1 MVKSGNCKK
10 RNLLRIKL
18 NQEFFSIKVLM
29 DKKFL
34 FSFLLNAII
43 IALISTITVEA
54 KDLFDLHAYQKN
66 KYNFD
71 PYQKTSFD
79 IRLRKFEFWKFL
91 SVIIISFLVTLIIF
105 ISVYYLIGKET
116 TYIYLFGNLDSI
128 Y

>member
-1 MVKSGNCKK
+1 
-10 RNLLRIKL
+10 
-18 NQEFFSIKVLM
+18 M

-54 KDLFDLHAYQKN
+54 KDLFDLHAYQNN
-66 KYNFD
+66 KYNFN
-71 PYQKTSFD
+71 PYQKTTFD
-79 IRLRKFEFWKFL
+79 LRLKKFEFKKFI

-105 ISVYYLIGKET
+105 IAVYYVIGKET
-116 TYIYLFGNLDSI
+116 TYIYLFGNLDTI